1 MNNSRI
7 NHHIDQ
13 LKRVYHGD
21 NWVDESYEGKLNVIT
36 EEDVFTQPIPGV
48 HSVAEIVWH
57 CIYWRKVN
65 VQRLLG
71 NNAYRDET
79 MGEYNFLPV
88 EVLKKKGWKQLL
100 VELKDSQNEI
110 FEVLKDKTDE
120 FLENTYRPGYTFDF
134 LLEGTVQHDY
144 YHLGQIGLV
153 MRILKSGSDAM
164 I

>member
-1 MNNSRI
+1 MNNARI

-21 NWVDESYEGKLNVIT
+21 NWVDESYEGKLNAIA
-36 EEDVFTQPIPGV
+36 EKDVFTQPVPGV

-79 MGEYNFLPV
+79 MDTYNFLPV
-88 EVLKKKGWKQLL
+88 DVLKKKGWKQLL
-100 VELKDSQNEI
+100 VELKDSQKEI
-110 FEVLKDKTDE
+110 FDVLKDKTDD
-120 FLENTYRPGYTFDF
+120 FLKNTY
-134 LLEGTVQHDY
+134 
-144 YHLGQIGLV
+144 
-153 MRILKSGSDAM
+153 K
-164 I
+164 

>member
-1 MNNSRI
+1 MNNTRI

-21 NWVDESYEGKLNVIT
+21 NWVDESYEGKLNAIA
-36 EEDVFTQPIPGV
+36 ESEAFTQPIPGV
-48 HSVAEIVWH
+48 HSVSEIVWH

-79 MGEYNFLPV
+79 LERYNFLPV
-88 EVLKKKGWKQLL
+88 EELKKKGWKQLL
-100 VELKDSQNEI
+100 QELKDSQLEI
-110 FEVLKDKTDE
+110 FEVLKGKDDA
-120 FLENTYRPGYTFDF
+120 FLKNIYKPGYTFDF
-134 LLEGTVQHDY
+134 LIEGTVQHDY

-153 MRILKSGSDAM
+153 VKILKVKEGQ
-164 I
+164 

>member
-1 MNNSRI
+1 MNNARI
-7 NHHIDQ
+7 NHHIDL

-21 NWVDESYEGKLNVIT
+21 NWVDESYEGKLNTIS
-36 EEDVFTQPIPGV
+36 EKEAFTQPIPGV

-79 MGEYNFLPV
+79 LEEFNFLPIDR
-88 EVLKKKGWKQLL
+88 LKQKGWKALL
-100 VELKDSQNEI
+100 QELNDSQQEI
-110 FEVLKDKTDE
+110 FDVLVGKTDD
-120 FLENTYRPGYTFDF
+120 FLANTYKPGYSFDF
-134 LLEGTVQHDY
+134 LIEGTVQHDY

-153 MRILKSGSDAM
+153 VKMLKVPGV
-164 I
+164 

>member
-1 MNNSRI
+1 MNNARI

-21 NWVDESYEGKLNVIT
+21 NWVDESYEGKLNAIT
-36 EEDVFTQPIPGV
+36 EKEAFAQPTPGV

-79 MGEYNFLPV
+79 VEAYNFLSI
-88 EVLKKKGWKQLL
+88 EALKKKGWKQL
-100 VELKDSQNEI
+100 VAELKDSQKEI
-110 FEVLKDKTDE
+110 FDVLKDKTDD
-120 FLENTYRPGYTFDF
+120 FLENTYKPGYTFDF
-134 LLEGTVQHDY
+134 LIEGTVQHDY

-153 MRILKSGSDAM
+153 VKILKVKGE
-164 I
+164 